1 MTLSEESNLENED
14 QIKTKCH
21 YLFYHHLPNLG
32 TRFILRGVEL
42 SHPKNLK
49 RRKIGKI

>member
-1 MTLSEESNLENED
+1 MFRQISQSGYEKLSHDSARKSNLENED

-21 YLFYHHLPNLG
+21 YLFCHHLPNLG

-42 SHPKNLK
+42 
-49 RRKIGKI
+49 